1 MSILF
6 ILPDSSMESYNKA
19 QTKARK
25 YDVYLLINMNRIYW
39 KNIPKFESIWKIII
53 DKVLKLFQIDQ
64 TLNIWIKIYW
74 LIWSNWN
81 GNKILF
87 YIFNILA
94 PLI

>member
-6 ILPDSSMESYNKA
+6 ILLDSSMESYTA

-64 TLNIWIKIYW
+64 TLNV
-74 LIWSNWN
+74 
-81 GNKILF
+81 
-87 YIFNILA
+87 
-94 PLI
+94 